1 VPPSGVAEGA
11 AWNLT
16 PKAEL
21 YASGRPD
28 YISIRHRPQSLRC
41 PTGDTREG
49 VNQPAYPTGWIAV
62 PLTWRSR
69 TSSEPCDSQALC
81 IAGPLNSGCNNEQ

>member
-1 VPPSGVAEGA
+1 MPPSGVAEGA

-49 VNQPAYPTGWIAV
+49 
-62 PLTWRSR
+62 
-69 TSSEPCDSQALC
+69 
-81 IAGPLNSGCNNEQ
+81 